1 MSTLSD
7 LEPGSVIVSH
17 PNRRPRR
24 GHGYRH
30 PGHSQWSGLG
40 SCYRA
45 HTTALAQL
53 PDGTGA
59 ASLDYC
65 EQCGVLADSRDSVGR
80 RLPGW
85 DLGRTGTGEPSKPS
99 LSLPPIHRHSDPRA
113 VVPALQN
120 PESIANAKRATQ
132 DPRRRRPGREVSLPR
147 RPAPLQCPLR
157 YVGGWA
163 PSSRGVSRESAA
175 PAVRSMRP
183 KGRLAPPL
191 WTPAESKAIVG

>member
-45 HTTALAQL
+45 HTTALARL

-120 PESIANAKRATQ
+120 PESIANAKRNPRPTASETGTRSVIAAETSTIPVPASLCRRVGALLPWGIERERRARRAVDAPQ
-132 DPRRRRPGREVSLPR
+132 GETRTAAMDPG
-147 RPAPLQCPLR
+147 
-157 YVGGWA
+157 
-163 PSSRGVSRESAA
+163 
-175 PAVRSMRP
+175 
-183 KGRLAPPL
+183 
-191 WTPAESKAIVG
+191 